1 VLGSGY
7 RASLYF
13 RIAKALPEQFEICM
27 VLCHSEESACR
38 VKEKFDFP
46 VTCKDEDMINS
57 KPDFVVSAVTKT
69 LMCDTVE
76 KWLNIG
82 IPVLSETPVSLDNG
96 RLFQVWENIKNNN
109 YTCNKLQVA
118 EQYAFYPTY
127 DARIQIV
134 KSGLIGEPVSMTISC
149 MHDYHAVSIIREF
162 LDTGINDVNVIGK
175 AYQMKVTD
183 TKTRYEILTKGDVVS
198 KEEKHLIMEYDN
210 EKTAF
215 YDFMSDQYRSDI
227 RNRFI
232 NVRGTRGEITDNMV
246 YFLKDNNVAAS
257 EKMDVYKDEETG
269 EILNRDNFTREQW
282 DEKFGVKVPLPWNS
296 FRDELDIRLLNED
309 PKNFLLTHAD
319 VQREL
324 DYPGWMYGEEESPI
338 EEGRYINYIRPLFVS
353 RMPNH
358 KVTGSAHDATIR
370 SARDYETRGVVITK
384 VPLTDL
390 KLNKDNE
397 IEGYYD
403 KDSDRL
409 LYQALVRQLLL
420 HGNDG
425 KKAFAEDFHKPKA
438 DGTEGPVVR
447 KVKIEKKQ
455 TSGVMVRGGTG
466 IAANGEMV
474 RIDVFREN
482 GKYYFVP
489 VYTADV
495 VRKVLPNRAA
505 THTKP
510 YSEWRVMDD
519 ANFVFSLY
527 SRDLIHVKSKK
538 DIKTNLVNGGL
549 LLQKEIFAYYTGA
562 DIATA
567 SIAGF
572 ANDSN
577 FKFRGLGIQSLE
589 IFEKCQV
596 DILGNIS
603 VVRHENRQEFH

>member
-1 VLGSGY
+1 MIRFGVLGSGY

-76 KWLNIG
+76 KWLNNG

-175 AYQMKVTD
+175 AYQMKVID

-269 EILNRDNFTREQW
+269 EILE
-282 DEKFGVKVPLPWNS
+282 VS
-296 FRDELDIRLLNED
+296 FRGRKLYIPPFGICGLGEDETAAARVLAGMKKYVD
-309 PKNFLLTHAD
+309 
-319 VQREL
+319 
-324 DYPGWMYGEEESPI
+324 GGEEVYPL
-338 EEGRYINYIRPLFVS
+338 RYALE
-353 RMPNH
+353 
-358 KVTGSAHDATIR
+358 DA
-370 SARDYETRGVVITK
+370 
-384 VPLTDL
+384 
-390 KLNKDNE
+390 
-397 IEGYYD
+397 
-403 KDSDRL
+403 
-409 LYQALVRQLLL
+409 
-420 HGNDG
+420 
-425 KKAFAEDFHKPKA
+425 
-438 DGTEGPVVR
+438 
-447 KVKIEKKQ
+447 
-455 TSGVMVRGGTG
+455 
-466 IAANGEMV
+466 
-474 RIDVFREN
+474 
-482 GKYYFVP
+482 
-489 VYTADV
+489 YTANLMTTAAGNSWQPQ
-495 VRKVLPNRAA
+495 KSQNRPW
-505 THTKP
+505 K
-510 YSEWRVMDD
+510 
-519 ANFVFSLY
+519 
-527 SRDLIHVKSKK
+527 
-538 DIKTNLVNGGL
+538 
-549 LLQKEIFAYYTGA
+549 
-562 DIATA
+562 
-567 SIAGF
+567 
-572 ANDSN
+572 
-577 FKFRGLGIQSLE
+577 
-589 IFEKCQV
+589 
-596 DILGNIS
+596 
-603 VVRHENRQEFH
+603 